1 MMVIGSQPRGENYC
15 HAFENVARTS
25 ICGVGDIHRMLM
37 LTVGKVTSRFV
48 GNLRGRSL
56 TLVT

>member
-25 ICGVGDIHRMLM
+25 NCGVGDKRRMLM
-37 LTVGKVTSRFV
+37 LTEGKVTSWV
-48 GNLRGRSL
+48 SGEISA
-56 TLVT
+56 VVH